1 MELLATA
8 NTLVGLGTLGA
19 EILAIVLLALY
30 FKRDVQ
36 VETLVLRYA
45 PVVVFLI
52 TLVGTALSLVYS
64 EYFGILPCTLC
75 WFQRVF
81 LYSALTVSAV
91 ALYVK
96 DGRAYRYLVSLSVLG
111 ALVAL
116 YQHALQMWG
125 AGILP
130 CPATGGDCAKRFLFE
145 FGHVTFPWAAFVS
158 FALII
163 ILMLYVRRAHHSGAG
178 VAPHR

>member
-1 MELLATA
+1 MELLATV
-8 NTLVGLGTLGA
+8 NTLVGIATLKA
-19 EILAIVLLALY
+19 EILALILLVLY
-30 FKRDVQ
+30 FKDDKRVNA
-36 VETLVLRYA
+36 LIARFGLLA
-45 PVVVFLI
+45 GFLI
-52 TLVGTALSLVYS
+52 ALGGTALSLVYS

-75 WFQRVF
+75 WFQRIP
-81 LYSALTVSAV
+81 LYSALVVSMV
-91 ALYVK
+91 ALYVR
-96 DGRAYRYLVSLSVLG
+96 DTRAYRYLIPLSGFG

-163 ILMLYVRRAHHSGAG
+163 ILMLYVRRAGRTEAAS
-178 VAPHR
+178 HR